1 MSSPKGDTG
10 IDVSTVF
17 NDKVTIVGDHPNL
30 LPTVYT
36 DPTGIEINN
45 YSITESSGM
54 VQTKSAIPKHTAL
67 DNAGDFHGGTMTT
80 TVMNSLHYE
89 VANGGITMETGGNFS
104 LSSWGGLFNIISSTE
119 VDITSDIIKLTS
131 INTTLINGPTLY
143 VDTDETIF
151 NKNVQFGNNIMVN
164 GGAAINGELIAN
176 HITTQRQLN
185 FTQDSDDLLGY
196 PMMGAKLTCVITSPN
211 PLLNGP
217 AVIIISPSDTPIVS
231 IPGHNHVFEGPAC
244 TLTNGITD
252 LFSKMKKAESAS
264 PVEADPAMPMNI
276 DLSSLTK
283 NSQSNIL
290 AKVGKFLSDAL
301 GL

>member
-10 IDVSTVF
+10 IDVSTIF

-36 DPTGIEINN
+36 DPTGHEINN
-45 YSITESSGM
+45 YSITKSSGM
-54 VQTKSAIPKHTAL
+54 GQTKSAIPKHTAL

-80 TVMNSLHYE
+80 TVMNSLHFE

-119 VDITSDIIKLTS
+119 VDITSDIIKLNST
-131 INTTLINGPTLY
+131 NTTLINGSTLY

-176 HITTQRQLN
+176 HITTQRQIN
-185 FTQDSDDLLGY
+185 FTEDCDALLGY
-196 PMMGAKLTCVITSPN
+196 PMMGAKLKCVVTSPN
-211 PLLNGP
+211 PYMNGE
-217 AVIIISPSDTPIVS
+217 AEIMFQPSANPIVS

-244 TLTNGITD
+244 TLADGVTD
-252 LFSKMKKAESAS
+252 IFSKMKAAEGTS
-264 PVEADPAMPMNI
+264 PIAADPAMPMNT
-276 DLSSLTK
+276 DLSGLTK
-283 NSQSNIL
+283 KTQSKI
-290 AKVGKFLSDAL
+290 AKKAGSFLSDAV